1 MRRTRVDMLTEVDLL
16 TVKFLFPKIYLRPG
30 SNYAKVFENAFES
43 VRDAWACTKMVRE
56 TRISRE

>member
-1 MRRTRVDMLTEVDLL
+1 MHRTRIDTSTEIDLL
-16 TVKFLFPKIYLRPG
+16 TVEFLFLKIYLRPG

-43 VRDAWACTKMVRE
+43 VRDACACTKTVRE